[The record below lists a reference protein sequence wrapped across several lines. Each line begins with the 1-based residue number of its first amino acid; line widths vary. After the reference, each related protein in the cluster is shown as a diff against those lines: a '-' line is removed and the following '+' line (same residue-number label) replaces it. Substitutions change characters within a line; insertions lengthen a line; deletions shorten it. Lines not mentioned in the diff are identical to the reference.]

1 MNSKLKLGLIVLS
14 ALIFSASFGYI
25 VRQILKDREAESAF
39 QSLAEY
45 LSEATDESSE
55 EDRITEETTTTMVP
69 SVADTVPENP
79 VHLPVNKQNTARRK
93 RLILE
98 EMESVST
105 KPEETDS
112 PSTVVIEET
121 LQAETMAVV
130 QPTTPTTT
138 PARSTA
144 PSATPSAATASGRF
158 YNGIRNCVG
167 WLRIEG
173 TAINYPV
180 MQSKD
185 DPEFYLHH
193 AVSGEYSYPGVPFLD
208 ARCELGVS
216 NNLIIYGH
224 NMKNGT
230 MFHDLRYYASKDFWQ
245 SHRRISLATLGA
257 SVEYEIMAVIQ
268 YNTNRDPFRIY
279 AYSAMDETT
288 FSWFLAQ
295 VHSRRIYETDVHAVF
310 GDELLTLSTCDWTY
324 ENGRLLVIGRRIR

>member
-14 ALIFSASFGYI
+14 ALLFSASFGYI
-25 VRQILKDREAESAF
+25 VMQILKDREAESAF

-45 LSEATDESSE
+45 LSEAASDSSE
-55 EDRITEETTTTMVP
+55 ESRIEEETTTTTVP
-69 SVADTVPENP
+69 SVADTAPEEPVPLQ
-79 VHLPVNKQNTARRK
+79 VKKQNAIRRK
-93 RLILE
+93 WLILE

-105 KPEETDS
+105 KSDETDS

-121 LQAETMAVV
+121 LPVEITTAV
-130 QPTTPTTT
+130 QPTEPQTSPTK
-138 PARSTA
+138 PA
-144 PSATPSAATASGRF
+144 ATSAATDTGRF

-208 ARCELGVS
+208 ARCEIGVS

-245 SHRRISLATLGA
+245 GHRRISLATVSGTA
-257 SVEYEIMAVIQ
+257 EYEVMAVIQ

-279 AYSAMDETT
+279 AYTAMDEAT
-288 FSWFLAQ
+288 FDWFLAQ
-295 VHSRRIYETDVHAVF
+295 VHTRQIYETGVQAVF

-324 ENGRLLVIGRRIR
+324 ENGRLLVIARRIR

>member
-1 MNSKLKLGLIVLS
+1 MKSKLKLGLIVLS
-14 ALIFSASFGYI
+14 ALLFSASFGHI
-25 VRQILKDREAESAF
+25 VRRILKDREAESAF

-55 EDRITEETTTTMVP
+55 ESRIMDETTTATVP
-69 SVADTVPENP
+69 SVPESSP
-79 VHLPVNKQNTARRK
+79 LESGPLPVKKQNAFWRK

-98 EMESVST
+98 EAGRIST

-112 PSTVVIEET
+112 PSAEVIEET
-121 LQAETMAVV
+121 IPAETTTAV
-130 QPTTPTTT
+130 QATPPQTTT
-138 PARSTA
+138 SKPA
-144 PSATPSAATASGRF
+144 ATSAATESGRF

-193 AVSGEYSYPGVPFLD
+193 AVSGEYNYPGVPFLD
-208 ARCELGVS
+208 ARCEPGVS

-245 SHRRISLATLGA
+245 GHWRISLATVSGA
-257 SVEYEIMAVIQ
+257 AEYEVMAVIQ

-279 AYSAMDETT
+279 AYTAMDEAT
-288 FSWFLAQ
+288 FGWFLAQ
-295 VHSRRIYETDVHAVF
+295 VHSRQIYETGVQAVF

-324 ENGRLLVIGRRIR
+324 ENGRLLVIARRIR

>member
-1 MNSKLKLGLIVLS
+1 MNSKLKLGLIVVS
-14 ALIFSASFGYI
+14 ALLFSASFGYI

-45 LSEATDESSE
+45 LSEAADDSSE
-55 EDRITEETTTTMVP
+55 ESRITEETTTTTVA
-69 SVADTVPENP
+69 STADTAPEEPVP
-79 VHLPVNKQNTARRK
+79 LPVSQKNTARRK

-98 EMESVST
+98 ETESIST

-112 PSTVVIEET
+112 PSAVVIEET
-121 LQAETMAVV
+121 LPVEATTAV
-130 QPTTPTTT
+130 QPIEPQ
-138 PARSTA
+138 TA
-144 PSATPSAATASGRF
+144 PTKPAVSSAATESGRF

-208 ARCELGVS
+208 ARCEPGVS

-230 MFHDLRYYASKDFWQ
+230 MFHDLRYYASKDYWQ
-245 SHRRISLATLGA
+245 SHRRISLATVSGA
-257 SVEYEIMAVIQ
+257 VEYEVMAVIR

-279 AYSAMDETT
+279 AYTAMDEATIG
-288 FSWFLAQ
+288 WFLTQ
-295 VHSRRIYETDVHAVF
+295 VHSRQIYETGVQAVF

-324 ENGRLLVIGRRIR
+324 ENGRLLVIARRIR

>member
-1 MNSKLKLGLIVLS
+1 MKSKLKLGLIVLS
-14 ALIFSASFGYI
+14 ALLFSASFGYI

-45 LSEATDESSE
+45 LSEAASDSSE
-55 EDRITEETTTTMVP
+55 EGRITKETTTTVP
-69 SVADTVPENP
+69 SVADTAPEEPVPM
-79 VHLPVNKQNTARRK
+79 PVNKNNGVRRK

-98 EMESVST
+98 EAGIIST
-105 KPEETDS
+105 NPEETDS

-121 LQAETMAVV
+121 LPTETAADV
-130 QPTTPTTT
+130 Q
-138 PARSTA
+138 STA
-144 PSATPSAATASGRF
+144 PQTTPVKPATTSATTVSGRF

-167 WLRIEG
+167 RLRIEG

-208 ARCELGVS
+208 ARCEPGVS

-245 SHRRISLATLGA
+245 SHRRISLATVSGA
-257 SVEYEIMAVIQ
+257 AEYEVMAVIQ
-268 YNTNRDPFRIY
+268 YNTNRDSFRIY
-279 AYSAMDETT
+279 AYTAMDEAT
-288 FSWFLAQ
+288 FGWFLTQ
-295 VHSRRIYETDVHAVF
+295 VQYRQIYETGVQAVF

-324 ENGRLLVIGRRIR
+324 ENGRLLVIARRIR

>member
-14 ALIFSASFGYI
+14 ALLFSASFGYI

-45 LSEATDESSE
+45 ISEAASDSSE
-55 EDRITEETTTTMVP
+55 EGRITKETTTTVA
-69 SVADTVPENP
+69 SVADTVPEDP
-79 VHLPVNKQNTARRK
+79 VSLPVNKNNGVRRK
-93 RLILE
+93 QLIRE
-98 EMESVST
+98 EAESIST
-105 KPEETDS
+105 KPDETDP
-112 PSTVVIEET
+112 PSTVVIVET
-121 LQAETMAVV
+121 LPAETTTAV
-130 QPTTPTTT
+130 QPTEPQ
-138 PARSTA
+138 TA
-144 PSATPSAATASGRF
+144 PTKPAATSAAAESGRF

-208 ARCELGVS
+208 ARCETGVS

-230 MFHDLRYYASKDFWQ
+230 MFHDLRYYASKDFWH
-245 SHRRISLATLGA
+245 SHRRISLATVSGA
-257 SVEYEIMAVIQ
+257 AEYEVMAVIQ

-279 AYSAMDETT
+279 AYTAMDEAT
-288 FSWFLAQ
+288 FGWFLAQ
-295 VHSRRIYETDVHAVF
+295 VHSRQIYETGIQAVF

-324 ENGRLLVIGRRIR
+324 ENGRLLVIARRIR

>member
-14 ALIFSASFGYI
+14 ALLFSASFGYI
-25 VRQILKDREAESAF
+25 VMQILKDREAESAF

-45 LSEATDESSE
+45 LSEAASDSSE
-55 EDRITEETTTTMVP
+55 ESRIEEETTTTTVP
-69 SVADTVPENP
+69 SVADTAPEEPVPLQ
-79 VHLPVNKQNTARRK
+79 VKKQNAIRRTW
-93 RLILE
+93 LILE

-105 KPEETDS
+105 KSDETDS

-121 LQAETMAVV
+121 LPVETTTAV
-130 QPTTPTTT
+130 QPTEPQTSPTK
-138 PARSTA
+138 PA
-144 PSATPSAATASGRF
+144 ATSAATDTGRF

-180 MQSKD
+180 MQLKD

-208 ARCELGVS
+208 ARCEIGVS

-245 SHRRISLATLGA
+245 GHRRISLATVSGTA
-257 SVEYEIMAVIQ
+257 EYEVMAVIQ

-279 AYSAMDETT
+279 AYTAMDEAT
-288 FSWFLAQ
+288 FDWFLAQ
-295 VHSRRIYETDVHAVF
+295 VHTWQIYETGVQAVF

-324 ENGRLLVIGRRIR
+324 ENGRLLVIARRIR

>member
-14 ALIFSASFGYI
+14 ALLFSASFGYI
-25 VRQILKDREAESAF
+25 VMQILKDREAESAF

-45 LSEATDESSE
+45 LSEAASDSSE
-55 EDRITEETTTTMVP
+55 ESRIEEETTTTTVP
-69 SVADTVPENP
+69 SVADTAPEEPVPLQ
-79 VHLPVNKQNTARRK
+79 VKKQNAIRRK
-93 RLILE
+93 WLILE

-105 KPEETDS
+105 KSDETDS

-121 LQAETMAVV
+121 LPVEITTAV
-130 QPTTPTTT
+130 QPTEPQTSPTK
-138 PARSTA
+138 PA
-144 PSATPSAATASGRF
+144 ATSAATDTGRF

-208 ARCELGVS
+208 ARCEIGVS

-245 SHRRISLATLGA
+245 GHRRISLATVSGTA
-257 SVEYEIMAVIQ
+257 EYEVMAVIQ

-279 AYSAMDETT
+279 AYTAMDEAT
-288 FSWFLAQ
+288 FDWFLAQ
-295 VHSRRIYETDVHAVF
+295 VHTRQIYETGVQAVF

-324 ENGRLLVIGRRIR
+324 ENGRLLVITRRIR